1 MEINAQCLQPYAALL
16 RRGSFQPGRTK
27 WQV

>member
-1 MEINAQCLQPYAALL
+1 MEINAQCLQPYAALP
-16 RRGSFQPGRTK
+16 RRGSFQSGRGK